1 MAQKVVHIKS
11 KTRLFEVNL
20 KELWQYRD
28 LIVLFFRRNF
38 LTRYK
43 QTVLGPLWLVITP
56 FLTVCMQAIVFGR
69 LAGLAPGGVPKLA
82 FFLCSN
88 SLWSFFARCVDTTA
102 NTFISNSKIMSKVY
116 FPRLVMPLS
125 NTLIGIVDLL
135 IKMSLLVVIIII
147 YVRHGYSFSVTPLIL
162 LSPLFVFQAAA
173 LGIGIGII
181 TASLTTR
188 YRDLKV
194 LVGFG
199 LGLWMY
205 GTPVVYTLDLVPEQY
220 RSLYLLNPM
229 AVLVD
234 GFRGVVLGI
243 NEPRWKFVLI
253 SWGITL
259 TIVFVGVLI
268 FNKVEKTFMDTV

>member
-1 MAQKVVHIKS
+1 MTEKITHIKS
-11 KTRLFEVNL
+11 KTRLFELNL
-20 KELWQYRD
+20 KELWDYRD
-28 LIVLFFRRNF
+28 LIFLFFRKNF

-43 QTVLGPLWLVITP
+43 QTVL
-56 FLTVCMQAIVFGR
+56 TVCMQALVFGR

-88 SLWSFFARCVDTTA
+88 SLWSFFARCVDTSA
-102 NTFISNSKIMSKVY
+102 NTFISNSKLMSKVY

-125 NTLIGIVDLL
+125 NALIGIVDLC
-135 IKMSLLVVIIII
+135 IKMSLLVVILIV
-147 YVRHGYSFSVTPLIL
+147 YARHGYVISISPLIL
-162 LSPLFVFQAAA
+162 LSPIFVLQATF

-181 TASLTTR
+181 VASLTTR

-199 LGLWMY
+199 LNLWLY
-205 GTPVVYTLDLVPEQY
+205 GTPVVYSLSLVPEKY

-229 AVLVD
+229 AVIID

-243 NEPRWKFVLI
+243 SQVQWKFFAI
-253 SWGITL
+253 SWAVTIGICFL
-259 TIVFVGVLI
+259 GILV